1 MSPERTQPSRLAD
14 GTPERLG
21 RYRLVR
27 PLSTGGMAHVF
38 EGRRESLAGVAPR
51 VAIKVILPEYAK
63 DDGFQRLFQNEAVV
77 GSQLHHQN
85 IVQIQDF
92 DYADG
97 RLYLVMEYVEG
108 ITLRRVVNV
117 CRRNGIALPLELVLE
132 IGRQVCDGLQYA
144 HSAPGESGAPLGL
157 VHRDVKPSNLMLNP
171 QGVVKLLD
179 FGISVALQ
187 GANDQAVR
195 GTWGYMSPEQSAAEP
210 LDGRSDLYGLA
221 SVLYELAV
229 LDTLFPEK
237 DQADIKALMAKDEA
251 ARRANA
257 LSGAYAPLAPILV
270 RALQRDPEARFAS
283 AAAMGK
289 ALTALLPDPGIARE
303 RLQRFQAQIVGL
315 AEGGAGPAR
324 ERPRGSSSSGTPATP
339 ALPVAA
345 GNELRPY
352 RSPAGR
358 APRPVRDR
366 FLLQLAAVVVLS
378 VVLGVTAFF
387 AFRVVTERLRRTAAI
402 GEETE
407 PPAPGARYDAVPAR
421 ADPPA
426 WDERGAEAT
435 APPPVAAP
443 EAKAPPPVGAPDAT
457 APPPVAAPEPEPTID
472 GSPVRIT
479 PREGA
484 GR

>member
-1 MSPERTQPSRLAD
+1 MSRERTPPTQHPD

-63 DDGFQRLFQNEAVV
+63 DDGFQKLFKNEAVV

-97 RLYLVMEYVEG
+97 RLYLVMEYVDG
-108 ITLRRVVNV
+108 ITLRRVVNI
-117 CRRNGIALPLELVLE
+117 CRRNGIAIPLELVLE

-144 HSAPGESGAPLGL
+144 HAAPGEDGNALGL

-179 FGISVALQ
+179 FGISVALV
-187 GANDQAVR
+187 GASDQAVR

-210 LDGRSDLYGLA
+210 LDARADLFGLA
-221 SVLYELAV
+221 AVLYELAA

-237 DQADIKALMAKDEA
+237 EPADIKALMARDEA

-257 LSGAYAPLAPILV
+257 LTGAYGPLAPILV
-270 RALQRDPEARFAS
+270 RALQRDPEARFPTAH
-283 AAAMGK
+283 AMGK
-289 ALTALLPDPGIARE
+289 ALTALVPDPVVARE
-303 RLQRFQAQIVGL
+303 HLLRFQAQMVAL
-315 AEGGAGPAR
+315 ADGGAGPAR
-324 ERPRGSSSSGTPATP
+324 ERPRSASTFGTPATP
-339 ALPVAA
+339 GAPRGGGERAPSLPRARSAKVVGPAARSIRPPARRDRGALDRAGHHRVLRVPGRHRAPEERDGRGRRGARPAA
-345 GNELRPY
+345 TGRG
-352 RSPAGR
+352 RSPRCRAGEGR
-358 APRPVRDR
+358 QGRGTAE
-366 FLLQLAAVVVLS
+366 AVLP
-378 VVLGVTAFF
+378 
-387 AFRVVTERLRRTAAI
+387 
-402 GEETE
+402 
-407 PPAPGARYDAVPAR
+407 PPAEPSVEEPI
-421 ADPPA
+421 
-426 WDERGAEAT
+426 
-435 APPPVAAP
+435 
-443 EAKAPPPVGAPDAT
+443 DAT
-457 APPPVAAPEPEPTID
+457 VD

-479 PREGA
+479 PQPSKAR
-484 GR
+484 R